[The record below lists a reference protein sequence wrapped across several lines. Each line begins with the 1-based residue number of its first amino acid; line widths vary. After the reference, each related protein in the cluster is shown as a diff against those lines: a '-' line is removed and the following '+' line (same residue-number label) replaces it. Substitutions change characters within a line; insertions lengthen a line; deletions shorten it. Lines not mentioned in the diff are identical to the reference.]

1 MFTLS
6 SMSSGL
12 EFSSVNHTSVY
23 ENSKLHVFENKS
35 LWVKCLVIEK
45 TIYWEQRYTELSII
59 ENSLYSHWIIL
70 I

>member
-23 ENSKLHVFENKS
+23 ENSKLHVFENKN

-45 TIYWEQRYTELSII
+45 TIYWEQRYTELSIT